1 MRRRPAEAGSA
12 VVEFVVL
19 AVVVMVPLVY
29 AVLVIMKVHAATYAV
44 VTAAR
49 EAGRAYVTADST
61 SAAAARARVAARL
74 ALADHGIAEPRLG
87 VTCLEGACLSPGS
100 LVRVEVKTDVTIPLL
115 PYGDGRAVIPVSAV
129 HDARVD
135 TYRRS

>member
-1 MRRRPAEAGSA
+1 MSRTSWERGSA
-12 VVEFVVL
+12 VVEFVIL

-49 EAGRAYVTADST
+49 EAGRAYVTSDST
-61 SAAAARARVAARL
+61 PAAASRARVAARL
-74 ALADHGIAEPRLG
+74 ALADHGLAEPQLA
-87 VTCLEGACLSPGS
+87 VTCKEGACLSPGS
-100 LVRVEVKTDVTIPLL
+100 SIRVEVKTDVTIPLL